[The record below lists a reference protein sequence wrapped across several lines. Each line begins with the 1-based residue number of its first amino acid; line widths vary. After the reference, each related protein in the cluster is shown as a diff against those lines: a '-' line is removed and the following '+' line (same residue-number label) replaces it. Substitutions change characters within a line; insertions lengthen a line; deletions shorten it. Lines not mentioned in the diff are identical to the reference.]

1 MNCGSRM
8 VRSGMVGGMV
18 GNMGVGCKGDSHGH
32 NGDGSDLKK
41 NELLY
46 FFKRL
51 LNTNTVHKN

>member
-41 NELLY
+41 IRIIV
-46 FFKRL
+46 FFS
-51 LNTNTVHKN
+51 NGF